1 MPKRRRKKSRST
13 RTKEAKLAMRLL
25 RRHESEQ
32 ALSRRRL
39 QDKERKQRKRLQ
51 EAQEAALRRLF
62 TLTSFDPTVPGCSFT
77 LEVLSDD

>member
-1 MPKRRRKKSRST
+1 MPKKRGKSRST

-25 RRHESEQ
+25 RRSESEETM
-32 ALSRRRL
+32 SRRRL

-62 TLTSFDPTVPGCSFT
+62 TLTSQLDAKVPGCAFT
-77 LEVLSDD
+77 LEVI